1 MQARVRTAGGTEM
14 PAPRVEDMVVHL
26 AVYDAR
32 TAREAGAR
40 FARALAG
47 ALWPDFVLALAEQEY
62 LIRRAIAEAGF
73 ADGQA
78 QLAAERFEMAALAE
92 WRQLAGAGASGSGG
106 RA

>member
-1 MQARVRTAGGTEM
+1 M
-14 PAPRVEDMVVHL
+14 PELRVEEMVVRL
-26 AVYDAR
+26 AVDDAR
-32 TAREAGAR
+32 TAQEAGVQ

-47 ALWPDFVLALAEQEY
+47 ALWPDFVLALDEQEY
-62 LIRRAIAEAGF
+62 LIRRAIAAAGF

-78 QLAAERFEMAALAE
+78 RLAAERFEVAARAE

>member
-1 MQARVRTAGGTEM
+1 MAELH
-14 PAPRVEDMVVHL
+14 VEDLMVRL
-26 AVYDAR
+26 AVDDAR
-32 TAREAGAR
+32 TAQEAGAK

-47 ALWPDFVLALAEQEY
+47 ALWPDFVLALDEQEH

-78 QLAAERFEMAALAE
+78 RLAAERFEVAALAE
-92 WRQLAGAGASGSGG
+92 WRQLAGASTIGSGG

>member
-1 MQARVRTAGGTEM
+1 MAELRA
-14 PAPRVEDMVVHL
+14 EDMVVRL
-26 AVYDAR
+26 AVDDAGS
-32 TAREAGAR
+32 AQEAGAK

-47 ALWPDFVLALAEQEY
+47 ALWPDFVLALAEQEC

-78 QLAAERFEMAALAE
+78 RLAAERFEVAVLAE

>member
-1 MQARVRTAGGTEM
+1 MAELRVG
-14 PAPRVEDMVVHL
+14 DMVVRF
-26 AVYDAR
+26 VVDDAT
-32 TAREAGAR
+32 TAQEAGAQ

-47 ALWPDFVLALAEQEY
+47 ALWPDFVLALAEQEC

-78 QLAAERFEMAALAE
+78 RLAAERFEAAAQAE
-92 WRQLAGAGASGSGG
+92 WRRLAGAGGSGSGG